1 MVNVQ
6 LSASQYDPPFDVT
19 CFNGITVNSVS
30 PPIDVHVHVHAFKFN
45 TLCVLVWN
53 KSMKIH
59 VNIGAVW
66 VLVQFTLNV
75 ACDVFHVDL
84 ILPNSG

>member
-1 MVNVQ
+1 
-6 LSASQYDPPFDVT
+6 
-19 CFNGITVNSVS
+19 
-30 PPIDVHVHVHAFKFN
+30 
-45 TLCVLVWN
+45 
-53 KSMKIH
+53 MKIH

-75 ACDVFHVDL
+75 ACDAFHVDL